1 MHTETL
7 IIYIFYIYTLC
18 IIYAWFKR
26 RNAIYHVQ
34 QFNNNEC
41 IWFIRNYLLLKLYDQ
56 KCGRV
61 ACICVIWSF
70 TVWCCRMQCHQRIQ
84 IQFWHLHLAFHTHS
98 GNTKTINI
106 NETLY
111 EYISGCLLI
120 IPNPDRVVV
129 ILSLSKS
136 YAVEFMALFSHWFTN
151 HNLYETMK
159 HFHHL
164 CGIVTIA
171 KYCSIAWIKSV
182 DLLVLVEISNL

>member
-1 MHTETL
+1 MHLIYSQLFAFEIIWSKMWTRSVYLCDL
-7 IIYIFYIYTLC
+7 IIYSLMLP
-18 IIYAWFKR
+18 
-26 RNAIYHVQ
+26 NAMSPTHSNTI
-34 QFNNNEC
+34 
-41 IWFIRNYLLLKLYDQ
+41 
-56 KCGRV
+56 
-61 ACICVIWSF
+61 
-70 TVWCCRMQCHQRIQ
+70 
-84 IQFWHLHLAFHTHS
+84 LAFAFSISHTHS

-111 EYISGCLLI
+111 EYISGSLLI